1 MNPPTT
7 GLFSR
12 VLLLTAGSWIAL
24 FFANESLPLAT
35 TANAAIGGS
44 SIFECCQ
51 GRQVALRAQLLGPS
65 LLKFTNTP
73 RSSVGIEF
81 NPVQFLEDVFDILR
95 TYPRLIQIVDPQP
108 QFHIKMENPEPCQQ
122 EVAGV
127 AEVQITAG
135 GWGQPATPV
144 DWFRAVRREH
154 GSDRELPVVGFGV
167 AP

>member
-1 MNPPTT
+1 MTT
-7 GLFSR
+7 GSR
-12 VLLLTAGSWIAL
+12 IAP
-24 FFANESLPLAT
+24 FFTNERLPLAT
-35 TANAAIGGS
+35 TADAAIEGS

-51 GRQVALRAQLLGPS
+51 GGQVAFRAQLLGPS
-65 LLKFTNTP
+65 FLKFPNTP
-73 RSSVGIEF
+73 RALVGIEF
-81 NPVQFLEDVFDILR
+81 KPVQLLEDVFDVFR
-95 TYPRLIQIVDPQP
+95 TYPSLIQIVDPQP
-108 QFHIKMENPEPCQQ
+108 QFPIKMANPEPGQQ